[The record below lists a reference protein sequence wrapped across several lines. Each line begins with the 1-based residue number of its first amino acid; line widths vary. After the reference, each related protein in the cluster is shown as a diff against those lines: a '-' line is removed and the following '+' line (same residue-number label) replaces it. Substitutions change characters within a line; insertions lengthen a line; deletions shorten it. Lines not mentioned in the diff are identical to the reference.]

1 MTISDDKEIK
11 YIVDVDWP
19 QDTPM
24 PIPFPLDS
32 KEDLKIQEQGNLLI
46 YGIDY
51 EVNEYKTEVI
61 VKDRTLSAGSV
72 LFRSTPL
79 TQEAEFPQNNKFNSA
94 KLNEALDKLTMQQQ
108 EQDEILG
115 RTFQLD
121 RATVYGEFKPI
132 IKEIKPDGLLKITED
147 GTALEVSEYSP
158 ESLIEETQQYTNQ
171 AKEYKN
177 QAIEAATEAT
187 ATAQQIK
194 DYIDTAEDSITQFVT
209 QTEDNITQFVT
220 QTEDNLTTFIEQS
233 KDDIQMDIDSAE
245 ELIIDLEHI
254 LDTAAI
260 GLSEEYF
267 SIENWVYDS
276 TKQIYRYKISKLA
289 AAIGVFK
296 GEIFNKYLVN
306 NISIIYEEDGI
317 YLEAIQP
324 FAGAVV
330 GTPELIESE
339 EEVYTTSELLDQML
353 DVEVIDI
360 TNSD

>member
-32 KEDLKIQEQGNLLI
+32 KEDLKIRENDYLYI

-121 RATVYGEFKPI
+121 IATVYGEFKPI
-132 IKEIKPDGLLKITED
+132 IKDIKSDGLLKVTED

-158 ESLIEETQQYTNQ
+158 EAIIEETKQYTERAEEIAEEITDSAVEIKEDITN
-171 AKEYKN
+171 AKE
-177 QAIEAATEAT
+177 
-187 ATAQQIK
+187 
-194 DYIDTAEDSITQFVT
+194 
-209 QTEDNITQFVT
+209 
-220 QTEDNLTTFIEQS
+220 
-233 KDDIQMDIDSAE
+233 
-245 ELIIDLEHI
+245 LIREIEHI
-254 LDTAAI
+254 LDKVSV
-260 GLSEEYF
+260 GLSSEHFFLEDW
-267 SIENWVYDS
+267 EYDS
-276 TKQIYRYKISKLA
+276 STNLYRYKITKLA
-289 AAIGVFK
+289 MAVAVFK
-296 GEIFNKYLVN
+296 GNNFNKVSSSNVN
-306 NISIIYEEDGI
+306 IHNEEDGI
-317 YLEAIQP
+317 YIEALQP
-324 FAGAVV
+324 FEGFII
-330 GTPELIESE
+330 GTIEIVETE
-339 EEVYTTSELLDQML
+339 EDVYTTSELLNEML
-353 DVEVIDI
+353 AIEIEDI
-360 TNSD
+360 TGYNEEDNEPTDDIDDTNIEGT